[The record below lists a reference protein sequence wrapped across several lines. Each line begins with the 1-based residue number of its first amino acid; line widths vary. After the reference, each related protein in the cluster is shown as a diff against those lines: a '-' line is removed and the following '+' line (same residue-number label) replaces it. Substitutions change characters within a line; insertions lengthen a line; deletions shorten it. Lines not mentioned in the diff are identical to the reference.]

1 MQLKDFADARKLKQ
15 DLLDRLRTQ
24 LDGPKGQADPAALG
38 ARKRSALEAAQRALD
53 AAQQARDLTV
63 KRLDAEVHRR
73 QGAVEQLR
81 KDLDQFDE
89 AAKTPGAADG
99 ETPPAKGRRKSG

>member
-1 MQLKDFADARKLKQ
+1 MQLKDFADAHKLKQ
-15 DLLDRLRTQ
+15 DLLDRLRTR
-24 LDGPKGQADPAALG
+24 LDGPKGDTDPAALA
-38 ARKRSALEAAQRALD
+38 ARKRTALDVAQRALD
-53 AAQQARDLTV
+53 AAQQARELAV

-89 AAKTPGAADG
+89 AVKTTGAASG
-99 ETPPAKGRRKSG
+99 ETPPAKGRKKSG